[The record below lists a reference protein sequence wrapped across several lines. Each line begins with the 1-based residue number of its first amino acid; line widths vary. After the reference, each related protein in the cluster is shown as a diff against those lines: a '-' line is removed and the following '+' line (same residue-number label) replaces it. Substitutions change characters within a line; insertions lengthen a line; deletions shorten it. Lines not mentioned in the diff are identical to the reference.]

1 MIPFNL
7 MMVLMFFNM
16 SVACHSMG
24 VSWAMVIKPLNNTE
38 KQPKLKY
45 LRPEDNRPHW
55 SADGETGMQRILN
68 EDGSDVH
75 HDPAKDMIGG
85 NSPASLR
92 FRDPIEAAL
101 EEIEIDR
108 KNVPKYIPVGAYS
121 EEIFEKTSSWDY
133 VNFHQNTQLRD
144 K

>member
-24 VSWAMVIKPLNNTE
+24 VPWAMIIKAVNNTE

-55 SADGETGMQRILN
+55 STDGETGMQKILN

-75 HDPAKDMIGG
+75 RYPAKVP
-85 NSPASLR
+85 SK
-92 FRDPIEAAL
+92 
-101 EEIEIDR
+101 EI
-108 KNVPKYIPVGAYS
+108 VV
-121 EEIFEKTSSWDY
+121 
-133 VNFHQNTQLRD
+133 
-144 K
+144 